1 MGIGY
6 ILKKAYYKKNT
17 ETAKS
22 EIESLPKTAVD
33 PDCYSIIEEPQL
45 FKKRILEL
53 IRSSKKRICMTALYF
68 QNDEAGQEIMNALY
82 EAKTSNP
89 AIEIYVY
96 VDFHRAQRGLI
107 GKGLQ
112 EGNNVWYQKMAS
124 AHQSQPVIYGVP
136 VKKREIFG
144 VLHLKG
150 FVFDDTVLYSGA
162 SINNVYLGENGKYR
176 IDRYH
181 EIRSKTLADA
191 MCSYCNTVF
200 NHSQA
205 IFNLNKSNVPAARD
219 ISVEIKA
226 QKNILRHEEYRIPNE
241 EIAENQIGVTP
252 LVGLGKRKNRLNH
265 TILYLLESAVS
276 EITVYTPYFNLPAP
290 IRKRISRCLK
300 KGVRVTL
307 VCGDKTAND
316 FYISNMEEFNK
327 VGAIPYIYE
336 INLRKFISKNQSFID
351 SGLLEI
357 HLWKDGSNTYHV
369 KGMTIDGRYTL
380 LTGNNLNP
388 RAWGLDL
395 ENGLLIND
403 PGSLLL
409 SKFTHEKE
417 YLLKHTSL
425 IRSINDLEDMDSYPE
440 PVRKIISKVNKLG
453 AQWLLKKLL

>member
-1 MGIGY
+1 
-6 ILKKAYYKKNT
+6 
-17 ETAKS
+17 
-22 EIESLPKTAVD
+22 
-33 PDCYSIIEEPQL
+33 
-45 FKKRILEL
+45 
-53 IRSSKKRICMTALYF
+53 
-68 QNDEAGQEIMNALY
+68 
-82 EAKTSNP
+82 
-89 AIEIYVY
+89 
-96 VDFHRAQRGLI
+96 
-107 GKGLQ
+107 
-112 EGNNVWYQKMAS
+112 
-124 AHQSQPVIYGVP
+124 
-136 VKKREIFG
+136 
-144 VLHLKG
+144 
-150 FVFDDTVLYSGA
+150 
-162 SINNVYLGENGKYR
+162 
-176 IDRYH
+176 
-181 EIRSKTLADA
+181 

-205 IFNLNKSNVPAARD
+205 IFNLNKSNVPSARD

-226 QKNILRHEEYRIPNE
+226 QKNILHHEEYRIPNE

-425 IRSINDLEDMDSYPE
+425 IRSTNDLEDMDSYPE